1 MGHARFTYRAR
12 VSATAE
18 RALLCEWGRC
28 RWVWNQC
35 VAESRQAWKEKR
47 ECGPAGLDKMLTGWR
62 AEHEW
67 LRGGSSVAQ
76 KQTIRDFGR
85 SRAKALK
92 DRKGKLPVRQRA
104 GLPQFRKRDRSTPTM
119 NYSRQGFT
127 LRDGLLFVAGDISL
141 RVVWSRPLPSAPS
154 SVRVYQDALGHWYV
168 SFVVETEAEPYPET
182 GKVIGI
188 DWGVKDIAVTTSGA
202 HDLPHPGFGKKSAE
216 KLSRYQRVMARR
228 KPERGKAASAG
239 YKRAKRQAAK
249 AHVKVGAQRK
259 DTARKWAKSV
269 VRDHDV
275 IAVEDFRPRF
285 LAKSTIARKAAD
297 AAIGSAKKSL
307 LELAAK
313 HGRVVHLINPAFTT
327 MDCSGCGARAKS
339 RLLLSERT
347 YVCEACGLVLPRDK
361 NSAAV
366 MLIRAGLTPAGA
378 DRVRR
383 AAA

>member
-1 MGHARFTYRAR
+1 
-12 VSATAE
+12 
-18 RALLCEWGRC
+18 
-28 RWVWNQC
+28 
-35 VAESRQAWKEKR
+35 
-47 ECGPAGLDKMLTGWR
+47 MLTGWR

-92 DRKGKLPVRQRA
+92 DRKEKLPVRQRA

-127 LRDGLLFVAGDISL
+127 LRDGLLVVAGGISL

-182 GKVIGI
+182 GEVIGI

-202 HDLPHPGFGKKSAE
+202 HDLPHPGFGKKSAD
-216 KLSRYQRVMARR
+216 KLGRYQRVMARR

-249 AHVKVGAQRK
+249 ADAKVGAQRK

-275 IAVEDFRPRF
+275 IAVEDFKPRF
-285 LAKSTIARKAAD
+285 LAKSTMARKAAD

-347 YVCEACGLVLPRDK
+347 YACEACGLVLPRDK